1 MLIPEKKVKVVEGK
15 VTKSVIRPSDIEAV
29 GTYRDKDGEIKL

>member
-1 MLIPEKKVKVVEGK
+1 MLIPEKKVKVEGK
-15 VTKSVIRPSDIEAV
+15 VTKSVIRPSDIEVV